1 MIMTQGVN
9 NLIDAIESGDSMA
22 IDTAFNTELST
33 RISDKLDVM
42 RQDLAQNM
50 FKEHEVEAEPKVMD
64 DAGAGAMDTANA
76 EALGSTEEVIS
87 TDTDETAE

>member
-1 MIMTQGVN
+1 MTQGVN

-50 FKEHEVEAEPKVMD
+50 FKEHEIEAEPEVMD
-64 DAGAGAMDTANA
+64 ASPEVLDDA
-76 EALGSTEEVIS
+76 ELGSTEEVIS